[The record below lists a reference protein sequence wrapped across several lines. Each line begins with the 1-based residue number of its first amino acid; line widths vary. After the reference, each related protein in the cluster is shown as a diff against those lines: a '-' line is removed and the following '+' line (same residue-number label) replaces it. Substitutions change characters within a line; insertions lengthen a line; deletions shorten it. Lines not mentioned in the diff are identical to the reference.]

1 MIRINL
7 RIDDSSTKLDDVK
20 EPDIKLK
27 ASSLFTSGC
36 QCLKKLTNLTLAH
49 KLGAG
54 HLSNNYQAFGNLHP
68 AHPKKEKAVL
78 LIILMKAP
86 DGECSERVLELI

>member
-1 MIRINL
+1 MEELLQQNQTAQFVRLLTTGTRNI
-7 RIDDSSTKLDDVK
+7 
-20 EPDIKLK
+20 
-27 ASSLFTSGC
+27 LFTSGC